1 MGMGGMPNTGMNMMS
16 QMQTGVQLGGTMP
29 GTMQGRRRGGGSC
42 NDCICC
48 IELCGNCLTA
58 WFAPSPMEVRQS
70 ATNNPIPNDRIAE
83 ANKPVP
89 PPAYEPVL
97 DNRTTVNH
105 THS

>member
-48 IELCGNCLTA
+48 IAL
-58 WFAPSPMEVRQS
+58 W
-70 ATNNPIPNDRIAE
+70 
-83 ANKPVP
+83 
-89 PPAYEPVL
+89 
-97 DNRTTVNH
+97 
-105 THS
+105 